1 MKVAEEVMEML
12 LEDVFVMDNDD
23 DENVLTKQVEDL
35 DDVYESLMVENA
47 ELNVDW
53 NCHSNVLTVDLV
65 LNYLIL

>member
-1 MKVAEEVMEML
+1 
-12 LEDVFVMDNDD
+12 MDNDD

-53 NCHSNVLTVDLV
+53 NCHSNVLMVDLV